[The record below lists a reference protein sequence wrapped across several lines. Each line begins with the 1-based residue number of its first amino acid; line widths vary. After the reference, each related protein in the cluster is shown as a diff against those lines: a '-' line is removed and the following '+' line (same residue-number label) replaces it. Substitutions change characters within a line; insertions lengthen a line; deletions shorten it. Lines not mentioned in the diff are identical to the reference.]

1 MDSDITN
8 LIKHANAVADTLP
21 MGDLADSERRQLLQ
35 ACDRLKTKLETPF
48 DTVARLAFSPH
59 QAIALRL
66 GVNLKLFDVIAAKAG
81 HSNELVSLDEL
92 VDATGAEASIVA
104 RIMRFLAAMSVV
116 DEVDQGLYAPTP
128 FSAALVSSS
137 PLSAGLIHSTH
148 FLSVLAKLPE
158 YFLTNGWKSPDD
170 AFNGPFQFAIDSP
183 HYFDFLSS
191 NPYYGQAFNTTMAMS
206 FRRRGQDWFE
216 FFPVADRL
224 QVPSDDDPL
233 IVDIGGSQGE
243 DLKKFKAQ
251 FPALSGKLILQDLP
265 AVVQGA
271 QDLPAGIKVQ
281 KHDFFHEQPVKNAK
295 VYFMRTVLHDW
306 PDKQAAQILGRVRE
320 AMGPDSILLISEF
333 MLPESGVL
341 LSSVLSDMQMM
352 GSFASLERTEAQW
365 RGLLEKAGFELVHT
379 WLPDECDRSAQSL
392 ADQPALF
399 EARRI

>member
-1 MDSDITN
+1 MDSDVAN
-8 LIKHANAVADTLP
+8 LIKHANAVADKLP
-21 MGDLADSERRQLLQ
+21 DLAECERRQLLQ

-48 DTVARLAFSPH
+48 DTLARLVFSPH

-66 GVNLKLFDVIAAKAG
+66 GVDLKLFDAIAAKAG
-81 HSNELVSLDEL
+81 HSNGLVSLDEL
-92 VDATGAEASIVA
+92 VEATGGEASIVA
-104 RIMRFLAAMSVV
+104 RIMRFLAAIFVV
-116 DEVDQGLYAPTP
+116 NEVDQGLYAPTP

-137 PLSAGLIHSTH
+137 PLSAVLIHSTH

-158 YFLTNGWKSPDD
+158 YFSINGWKSPDD
-170 AFNGPFQFAIDSP
+170 AFNGPFQVAIDSP
-183 HYFDFLSS
+183 HYFEFLSS
-191 NPYYGQAFNTTMAMS
+191 NAYYGEAFNTTMAMS

-216 FFPVADRL
+216 FFPIADRL
-224 QVPSDDDPL
+224 RVPSDDDPL
-233 IVDIGGSQGE
+233 IVDIGGSRGE

-251 FPALSGKLILQDLP
+251 FPALPGKLILQDLP
-265 AVVQGA
+265 AVLQGA
-271 QDLPAGIKVQ
+271 HDLPAGIEAQ

-306 PDKQAAQILGRVRE
+306 PDKQAAQILERIRE
-320 AMGPDSILLISEF
+320 AMGPDSILLISES

-341 LSSVLSDMQMM
+341 LPSVLSDMQMM

-365 RGLLEKAGFELVHT
+365 RTLLERAGFELVYT
-379 WLPDECDRSAQSL
+379 WLPDQCDRSAHSL